1 MTTRD
6 LLTSSQRYTN
16 KPPCF
21 LQVQDGHTSRGDPK
35 TPGIFLPKKNDDNM
49 DVFAKLR
56 AKRDEL
62 DQKAENIR
70 IEHNISTDS
79 DARQRLSSEL
89 ALVQRQRAELAE
101 EFQEARDVNQTLKI

>member
-1 MTTRD
+1 
-6 LLTSSQRYTN
+6 
-16 KPPCF
+16 
-21 LQVQDGHTSRGDPK
+21 
-35 TPGIFLPKKNDDNM
+35 M